1 MFWVLKLPL
10 APRQVGWVKIL
21 VLSISVLFLNTGI
34 TAASSTF
41 PKVTTV
47 QGLMPSR
54 GLYLKRDPTIIFGLD
69 VMRENSILFQ
79 VKLKSRNEVH
89 IKR

>member
-1 MFWVLKLPL
+1 MFWVLKLSL
-10 APRQVGWVKIL
+10 APRQVGWVQIL
-21 VLSISVLFLNTGI
+21 VLSISVLFPNTVI

-41 PKVTTV
+41 PKVTIV

-69 VMRENSILFQ
+69 VMRKNSILFQ

-89 IKR
+89 MKR